1 MREDVLE
8 RVTRLSR
15 GQERDTQTLRLLPV
29 VVVKDPFT
37 WMRSMCRAR
46 PAFFSSA
53 SAAFIIRA
61 QAWSTPRSL
70 DMGRCRLS
78 VKNELQLA
86 GVAAMASS

>member
-1 MREDVLE
+1 MSTTRRQSILFLDVDG
-8 RVTRLSR
+8 V
-15 GQERDTQTLRLLPV
+15 LPV

-46 PAFFSSA
+46 PVFFSSA

-61 QAWSTPRSL
+61 QAWSTRPNL

-78 VKNELQLA
+78 VKNELQLDV
-86 GVAAMASS
+86 VAAMASS